1 MQMKETTPKH
11 GRRVIGQPV
20 PRVEDLRLLRGSGEF
35 VDDVRHDGMLHAV
48 IVRSSRA
55 HGRIRSIDASAARG
69 MSGVRGVFSA
79 QDIMATTGG
88 TVPKI
93 PMRRGKLEGLEPFEQ
108 PVVALDK
115 VRYAGEPLAIVVAD
129 TMALAED
136 AAEAVAVDIEPL
148 MAVADCD
155 IAEAGMPLLFE
166 ANGTNLA
173 VTYVAAKGDI
183 AAVNA
188 PYRRRETLS
197 VQRHTAVS
205 LEPRGLVA
213 NWSFRGG
220 NKLTVVGAAKAPFAT
235 RRILAKCLGV
245 AEDSIDML
253 ECDVGGGF
261 GVRGD
266 FFPEDYLV
274 PFAAHQVGRP
284 VKWIESR
291 RENLLAS
298 SHAREADAD
307 IEIAC
312 DRDGTVL
319 ALHGR
324 IRVDMGGYIR
334 NAAEVPPRNAALFI
348 TGPYRIRNS
357 RFEAAMVLTNK
368 APVGTYRA
376 PGRFEADF
384 FRERMFDMAA
394 GDLGIDPVEFRRRNL
409 ITAEEMPYAI
419 AAITPSYGEAQ
430 VEYDGG
436 SYKVALDRCLEE
448 IGWDDKAASRGKM
461 IGDRYHGC
469 GVGCFIEAGGAGPR
483 EHARIALETD
493 GTVAVFVGSS
503 NIGQGLETVC
513 TQIAAESL
521 GCSMQAI
528 KVFHGS
534 TTYLKD
540 GIGSF
545 ASRSVVMGGSAIVD
559 AAEKLKVALRGAAAD
574 HFKCSPSA
582 VIVGDELTVS
592 DGETT
597 LPFTAVI
604 GRGLSA
610 DGMFA
615 STKRTYAYGAAAA
628 HVAVDPQSGEVEII
642 DYVTVQDVG
651 RIINPTTAN
660 GQSIGGVVQGLGG
673 TMFEHLQYDEEGQ
686 LLSGSLNDYALP
698 VATDFRNIKA
708 IELELSPAP
717 SNPLGA
723 KGGGEGGMIPVG
735 GVVAN
740 AIASALAPLGV
751 EPRQLPLTTNKIW
764 KLIRATDKT
773 IARDR

>member
-1 MQMKETTPKH
+1 MKDTTPKQNRQLI
-11 GRRVIGQPV
+11 GRPV
-20 PRVEDLRLLRGSGEF
+20 LRVEDLRLVRGHGEY
-35 VDDVRHDGMLHAV
+35 VDDVWHDGMLHAL

-55 HGRIRSIDASAARG
+55 HGRIRSIDTSAARA
-69 MSGVRGVFSA
+69 MSGVRGAFTA
-79 QDIMATTGG
+79 QDIMAARGG
-88 TVPKI
+88 AVPKI

-108 PVVALDK
+108 PVIAVDK
-115 VRYAGEPLAIVVAD
+115 VRYVGEPVAIIVAD

-136 AAEAVAVDIEPL
+136 AAETVVVDIDPL
-148 MAVADCD
+148 IAVADCD
-155 IAEAGMPLLFE
+155 MAESGTSILFE
-166 ANGTNLA
+166 EHGKNLA
-173 VTYVAAKGDI
+173 VTYVAQKGDVT
-183 AAVNA
+183 AVNA
-188 PYRRRETLS
+188 PYRRREKLS
-197 VQRHTAVS
+197 VHRHTAVS
-205 LEPRGLVA
+205 IEPRGLVA
-213 NWSFRGG
+213 NWSLGGG
-220 NKLTVVGAAKAPFAT
+220 NKLTVIGAAKAPFAT
-235 RRILAKCLGV
+235 RRVLAKCLAV
-245 AEDSIDML
+245 PEESIDML
-253 ECDVGGGF
+253 ECDIGGGF

-284 VKWIESR
+284 VKWVESR

-298 SHAREADAD
+298 SHAREADAE

-312 DRDGTVL
+312 GTDGTVL
-319 ALHGR
+319 ALAGR
-324 IRVDMGGYIR
+324 IRVDMGCYIR

-348 TGPYRIRNS
+348 TGPYRIPNS

-394 GDLGIDPVEFRRRNL
+394 RDLGIDPVEFRRRNL
-409 ITAEEMPYAI
+409 VTAAEMPYAI
-419 AAITPSYGEAQ
+419 ASITPSYGESQ
-430 VEYDGG
+430 VEFDGG
-436 SYKVALDRCLEE
+436 SYTIALDRCLDE
-448 IGWDDKAASRGKM
+448 IGWKEKSASRGKL
-461 IGDRYHGC
+461 IGDRYHGL

-493 GTVAVFVGSS
+493 GTVSVFVGSS

-513 TQIAAESL
+513 TQIAGDAL
-521 GCSMQAI
+521 NCSMDAI

-540 GIGSF
+540 GVGSF
-545 ASRSVVMGGSAIVD
+545 ASRSVVMGGSAILD
-559 AAEKLKVALRGAAAD
+559 AAEKLKAELRLAAAR
-574 HFKCSPSA
+574 HFNCDPSA
-582 VIVGDELTVS
+582 IVIGDELSVS
-592 DGETT
+592 DGKAT
-597 LPFTAVI
+597 LPFMAVI
-604 GRGLSA
+604 GQGLSA
-610 DGMFA
+610 EGLFA

-628 HVAVDPQSGEVEII
+628 HVAVDPGSGQVEII
-642 DYVTVQDVG
+642 EYVTVQDVG
-651 RIINPTTAN
+651 RIINPLTAN

-686 LLSGSLNDYALP
+686 LLSGSLSDYAMPL
-698 VATDFRNIKA
+698 ASDFSNIKA
-708 IELELSPAP
+708 VELELSPAP

-751 EPRQLPLTTNKIW
+751 EPRHLPLTTDRIW
-764 KLIRATDKT
+764 KLIRAREKLT
-773 IARDR
+773 APER